1 MASELNLSNVGGVFV
16 VLMGG
21 MGLALVV
28 AIGEFV
34 LECWEIAKDDQIP
47 LMTILNQELR
57 FVLKCKGSSKPVRKK
72 VNESEAAST
81 SNNIYGSDVYNYSS
95 KNTFT

>member
-28 AIGEFV
+28 AIGEFL
-34 LECWEIAKDDQIP
+34 LECWDISRDDQVSVSRW
-47 LMTILNQELR
+47 MGGN
-57 FVLKCKGSSKPVRKK
+57 G
-72 VNESEAAST
+72 
-81 SNNIYGSDVYNYSS
+81 
-95 KNTFT
+95 

>member
-34 LECWEIAKDDQIP
+34 LECWDIAKDDQVSGG
-47 LMTILNQELR
+47 QGSELCGGGR
-57 FVLKCKGSSKPVRKK
+57 KGD
-72 VNESEAAST
+72 
-81 SNNIYGSDVYNYSS
+81 GC
-95 KNTFT
+95 